1 MFDSRAADLLS
12 KGYYKERLEPD
23 ECKYLLTFRDRSPEA
38 AMAVSLADRLTRSEC
53 KSTGLMVA
61 EIPVSTG
68 PCPVGCRFCKW
79 AESTT
84 DSLFWD

>member
-38 AMAVSLADRLTRSEC
+38 AMAVSLADRL
-53 KSTGLMVA
+53 
-61 EIPVSTG
+61 PG
-68 PCPVGCRFCKW
+68 PNANRP
-79 AESTT
+79 A
-84 DSLFWD
+84 